1 MFNLEANV
9 LLHRAQLPE
18 SLVLEADSDPIP
30 SLPNPTWGSRAFQG
44 SVWSTAE
51 IPRTDCQPSTW
62 LGELEQG
69 SEHIL
74 AVPLLPNHKV
84 SHVEV
89 LAVDEQGVPSRGQGQ
104 LLHAGDVVVQDLEK
118 RE

>member
-1 MFNLEANV
+1 MGQQSFP
-9 LLHRAQLPE
+9 RAQLG
-18 SLVLEADSDPIP
+18 
-30 SLPNPTWGSRAFQG
+30 TFQRFPG
-44 SVWSTAE
+44 HIAK
-51 IPRTDCQPSTW
+51 PSTW

-69 SEHIL
+69 GEHVV